1 MCNIQS
7 QKMGIIVK
15 QTIKSSIFAYI
26 GIVLGFT
33 TTAFL
38 MPKALNQAQ
47 VGLVRLLVSIM
58 VVLSQAANLGFNTA
72 GSRLFPYF
80 RNEKNKHNG
89 YFFWACAV
97 SLVGLFITLG
107 TFAINYDWLLNFLN
121 VKASPLLKDYLYWIF
136 PLTIFGVYFLVFDN
150 YQRVLFDT
158 VSGTFL
164 KEFAQRVFLFIAVII
179 YLFNFVT
186 FSGFVAFYCIGL
198 CLPTLFMLLQIILK
212 GNFSLKIVNGFWTKK
227 LKIEFASLSFLT
239 FLSGFSSQIV
249 NYLDQIQVTSIINL
263 DANGIYATM
272 LMFGTVIYMPTTM
285 VARIGSTI
293 IAEAWKN
300 QDMKIIKEVYD
311 KSCLNLLIVGSLLFL
326 CVVLNLHNI
335 FEILPTYK
343 TGYWVV
349 IWIAIGKLF
358 DMATGLN
365 GLILQTSKYYFY
377 DILFMILLIVG
388 TWFLNQIFI
397 PIYGITGSAVAT
409 TVMIFLFNFF
419 RTIFVWKAFGFW
431 PFTLKNLYTILILIF
446 VFALVFFVPKLS
458 AINFLPGFIIDTLM
472 RSVLAIGLYCII
484 VYFANIS
491 SDFNQIINQLLKK
504 LSLN

>member
-1 MCNIQS
+1 MWNIQS

-15 QTIKSSIFAYI
+15 QTIKSSIFAYV
-26 GIVLGFT
+26 GIALGFI

-58 VVLSQAANLGFNTA
+58 VVLSQAANLGFNAA

-80 RNEKNKHNG
+80 RNENNKHNG
-89 YFFWACAV
+89 YFFWACTV
-97 SLVGLFITLG
+97 SFIGLIITLG

-121 VKASPLLKDYLYWIF
+121 VKASPLLKDYLFWVF

-150 YQRVLFDT
+150 YQRVLYDT

-164 KEFAQRVFLFIAVII
+164 KEFAQRIFLLIAVII
-179 YLFNFVT
+179 YLLGWVTFGGFVT
-186 FSGFVAFYCIGL
+186 FYCIGL
-198 CLPTLFMLLQIILK
+198 CLPTLFMLLQIIRK
-212 GNFSLKIVNGFWTKK
+212 GNFTLKIASGFWTKK

-300 QDMKIIKEVYD
+300 QDIKIIKDVYE

-335 FEILPTYK
+335 FEVLPTYK
-343 TGYWVV
+343 AGYWVV

-377 DILFMILLIVG
+377 DIIFMIILIVG
-388 TWFLNQIFI
+388 TWFLNQLFI
-397 PIYGITGSAVAT
+397 PIYGITGSALAT
-409 TVMIFLFNFF
+409 TLMIFLFNFF
-419 RTIFVWKAFGFW
+419 RTIFVWRVFGFW
-431 PFTLKNLYTILILIF
+431 PFTLKNLYIILILLMVFTLIF
-446 VFALVFFVPKLS
+446 FIPKLS
-458 AINFLPGFIIDTLM
+458 AINFIPSYIVDTLM
-472 RSVLAIGLYCII
+472 RTVLAGGLFCII
-484 VYFANIS
+484 IYFTNIS
-491 SDFNQIINQLLKK
+491 SDFKQIINQLFKK
-504 LSLN
+504 LV